1 VAPSDQIILITT
13 GGVLIRTRVSEVRE
27 MGRSTQGVTL
37 IALDS
42 GERLAGLETVVD
54 SDEDAGNA
62 DVGPE
67 GGAGPD
73 SGGDAPA
80 A

>member
-1 VAPSDQIILITT
+1 
-13 GGVLIRTRVSEVRE
+13 VLIRTRVSEVRE

-54 SDEDAGNA
+54 SDEDAGNGNA
-62 DVGPE
+62 DAGPE
-67 GGAGPD
+67 GSAGPD
-73 SGGDAPA
+73 AGGDGAGGDAPA